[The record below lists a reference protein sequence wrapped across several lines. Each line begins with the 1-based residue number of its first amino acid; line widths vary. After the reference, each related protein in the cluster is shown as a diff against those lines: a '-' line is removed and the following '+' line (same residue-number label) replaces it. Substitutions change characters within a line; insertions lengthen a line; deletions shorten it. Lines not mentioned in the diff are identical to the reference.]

1 MMVLI
6 PLLLAAAPPP
16 IVGLDKPKKVQ
27 VGKLGKSELAAGDVT
42 VRCTDLGKVMLV
54 EVQDPGLMGARDA
67 WLKKKTGEAMPP
79 CDGSDVDVTRIEG
92 LGGYGYVAGT
102 RGDFVFGSSAD
113 AFGDR
118 MGLRVFSATTGAML
132 LDVERSLQKPA
143 TLTLEGP
150 SLWLRYNEAIP
161 ATCDPVG
168 AEAETCWK
176 QLRADAKI
184 PEDVA
189 IKAPP
194 CGPAF
199 KGKQLLP
206 GAALIAVP
214 VEVDLNAPLKTRV
227 KRFRAGEATC
237 DVAP

>member
-1 MMVLI
+1 MMFLI
-6 PLLLAAAPPP
+6 PLVLAATPP
-16 IVGLDKPKKVQ
+16 IAGLDKPKKVQ

-42 VRCTDLGKVMLV
+42 VRCMDIGRLMLV
-54 EVQDPGLMGARDA
+54 EVKDPGLKGARDA
-67 WLKKKTGEAMPP
+67 WLKKKNGDAMPP
-79 CDGSDVDVTRIEG
+79 CDGSETDVIRVEG
-92 LGGYGYVAGT
+92 VGGYGYVDGT
-102 RGDFVFGSSAD
+102 RGDFIFASSAD

-118 MGLRVFSATTGAML
+118 VGLRVFSATTGAML
-132 LDVERSLQKPA
+132 LDVERSSQKPA
-143 TLTLEGP
+143 ALVLEGA

-168 AEAETCWK
+168 AEAESCWK
-176 QLRADAKI
+176 QLRADTKI
-184 PEDVA
+184 PVELE
-189 IKAPP
+189 IKPPP

-206 GAALIAVP
+206 GSALLSVP